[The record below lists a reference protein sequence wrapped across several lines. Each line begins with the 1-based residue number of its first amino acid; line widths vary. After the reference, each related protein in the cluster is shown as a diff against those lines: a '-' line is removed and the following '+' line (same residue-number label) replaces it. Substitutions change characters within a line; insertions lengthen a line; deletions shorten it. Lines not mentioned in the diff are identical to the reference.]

1 MLPFFRE
8 EAARPSLSLRGSAM
22 QLEDEVV
29 DVPVPRALP
38 DTARTVAELDSAMLP
53 ESIWRYVADVAD
65 RQQSPA
71 DFVAVA
77 ALCALSGVMGRKV
90 MIQPKQH
97 DDEWIVAPNLWGAL
111 IGPPSAM
118 KSPTLKAAVQPLS
131 EIEAG
136 ARQVHEE
143 ALKAATVDAE
153 LNTMDAKLLRDEA
166 RSAGR
171 DHQKARHL
179 IEQAV
184 AAEAEIIKPTMRR
197 LIVNDTTVEKLG
209 ELLNE
214 SPNGLVL
221 VRDEL
226 SGWMARMNASDAGA
240 ERAFWLEA
248 FNGTGSY
255 TFDRIGRGS
264 TRIES
269 VTVALI
275 GGIQPSK
282 LAPLV
287 RGSVSGQADDG
298 LIQRFQLAVWPAM
311 ADTWAW
317 RDRKPCATA
326 KAAYLDLFKRLDDLP
341 RFDPA
346 NPDVP
351 VMKFDAH
358 SLGLFA
364 DWQTDLQTGIRQTR
378 DMPAALE
385 SHLLKMPQTV
395 ARLAGLFAMIDKRDM
410 IDQTAMLRAL
420 ALSDYLR
427 THAAKVYGLA
437 TDGPMAAARLL
448 LDRRDR
454 LPELFAAREVQRK
467 GWSGLTTAQDV
478 DEAIE
483 ILSGHGWLRTEQLTH
498 GEHGGRPALVHRFVE
513 ARP

>member
-1 MLPFFRE
+1 
-8 EAARPSLSLRGSAM
+8 M

-29 DVPVPRALP
+29 DIPAPRPLP
-38 DTARTVAELDSAMLP
+38 DTTRAVAELDSAMLP

-77 ALCALSGVMGRKV
+77 ALCALSGVVGRKV

-118 KSPTLKAAVQPLS
+118 KSPTLRSAVQPLNAL
-131 EIEAG
+131 EAD
-136 ARQVHEE
+136 ARLLHEE
-143 ALKAATVDAE
+143 AMKAAAVDAE
-153 LNTMDAKLLRDEA
+153 LNAMDAKRLRDEA
-166 RSAGR
+166 RR
-171 DHQKARHL
+171 VDKDHQKARHL
-179 IEQAV
+179 IEKAV
-184 AAEAEIIKPTMRR
+184 SAEAEITKPTMRR
-197 LIVNDTTVEKLG
+197 LIVNDATVEKLG

-255 TFDRIGRGS
+255 TFDRIGRGC

-287 RGSVSGQADDG
+287 RGAASGQSDDG
-298 LIQRFQLAVWPAM
+298 LIQRFQMAVWPDLPA
-311 ADTWAW
+311 TWAW
-317 RDRKPCATA
+317 RDRKPCPAA
-326 KAAYLDLFKRLDDLP
+326 KAAYIDLFKRLDKLP
-341 RFDPA
+341 RFNPA

-351 VMKFDAH
+351 VLKFDTHA
-358 SLGLFA
+358 LGLFA
-364 DWQTDLQTGIRQTR
+364 DWQTGLQTGIRQTR

-395 ARLAGLFAMIDKRDM
+395 ARLAGLFALIDARDM

-420 ALSDYLR
+420 AMSDYLR
-427 THAAKVYGLA
+427 THSEKVYGLA
-437 TDGPMAAARLL
+437 TDGPMAAARML

-454 LPELFAAREVQRK
+454 LPEKFTAREVQRK
-467 GWSGLTTAQDV
+467 GWSGLTTAHDV

-483 ILSGHGWLRTEQLTH
+483 VLSEYGWLRTEQVTH
-498 GEHGGRPALVHRFVE
+498 GEFGGRPALVHRFVE
-513 ARP
+513 ARS